1 MIKNRRQYRTTR
13 DQLNLLT
20 MALSQAREMPKPDV
34 FVRAHIA
41 SLETDIELLESEIRQ
56 YDSLRQGDF
65 DLDKLRDIGRLGQD
79 LIRARIYCN
88 MTQEGLAKA
97 VGKKEQAIQ
106 RLEATNYS
114 TASLATVAI
123 IASTLLGYRTL
134 AEGPH
139 GPSQSL
145 AEMAD

>member
-1 MIKNRRQYRTTR
+1 
-13 DQLNLLT
+13 
-20 MALSQAREMPKPDV
+20 MPKPDV

-41 SLETDIELLESEIRQ
+41 SLETDIGLLEAEVRQ
-56 YDSLRQGDF
+56 YDS
-65 DLDKLRDIGRLGQD
+65 LRDIGRLGQD
-79 LIRARIYCN
+79 LIRDRIYCN
-88 MTQEGLAKA
+88 ITQEGLAKA
-97 VGKKEQAIQ
+97 VEKKAQAIQ

-134 AEGPH
+134 AEAPH